1 MERGEGQFGLSQE
14 EKTILIG
21 RKDGDIEWQEVERW
35 ACQSGLHWMCVGGCI
50 GKEEGVLD
58 SYKSGT
64 AIGPRLSCTQ
74 C

>member
-1 MERGEGQFGLSQE
+1 MGLS
-14 EKTILIG
+14 
-21 RKDGDIEWQEVERW
+21 EWAPLGV
-35 ACQSGLHWMCVGGCI
+35 CGGCI

-58 SYKSGT
+58 SYKSGA